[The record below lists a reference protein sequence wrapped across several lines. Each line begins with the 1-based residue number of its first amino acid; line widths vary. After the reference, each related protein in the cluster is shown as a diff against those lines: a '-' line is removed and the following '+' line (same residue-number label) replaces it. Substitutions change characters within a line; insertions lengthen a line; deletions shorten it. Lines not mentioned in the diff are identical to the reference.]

1 MKLLDASLNEN
12 MAAVEDGQNNFQ
24 FDNIVTFRDDTNRM
38 GSKSQQH
45 SRRSMKQPE
54 FRITEEEQDQD
65 ERRRL
70 GGDIESDLS
79 IDFTETV
86 LGNLKKRNEHQVK
99 ETQVAKKKKKRKSAV
114 EGVVVY
120 RGAKNIE
127 HQLLADPR
135 KRPAYFDG

>member
-1 MKLLDASLNEN
+1 
-12 MAAVEDGQNNFQ
+12 
-24 FDNIVTFRDDTNRM
+24 
-38 GSKSQQH
+38 
-45 SRRSMKQPE
+45 MKQPE

-127 HQLLADPR
+127 H
-135 KRPAYFDG
+135 

>member
-1 MKLLDASLNEN
+1 
-12 MAAVEDGQNNFQ
+12 
-24 FDNIVTFRDDTNRM
+24 M

-99 ETQVAKKKKKRKSAV
+99 ET
-114 EGVVVY
+114 
-120 RGAKNIE
+120 
-127 HQLLADPR
+127 
-135 KRPAYFDG
+135 